1 MALEQ
6 IKLVSDDEAE
16 VIVAVARDAA
26 DRLGWP
32 PISVSSSV
40 NSQLPTISTLLF
52 RQSLSYGGMGGSIGK
67 LMNYFSPGT
76 ISRDDLIKLAP
87 YIDDWLNGNAPPF
100 ELPAEYDR
108 RIEFLDSFKRRM
120 VSSGVWPVGLM
131 EKARPRS
138 A

>member
-1 MALEQ
+1 
-6 IKLVSDDEAE
+6 
-16 VIVAVARDAA
+16 
-26 DRLGWP
+26 
-32 PISVSSSV
+32 
-40 NSQLPTISTLLF
+40 
-52 RQSLSYGGMGGSIGK
+52 MGGSIGK